1 MLPPSP
7 TQATEQKRKKIAAV
21 KSNLSKSVNM
31 AYIFMYD
38 KEPNLI
44 KKAVKD
50 EHPFVTITAS

>member
-1 MLPPSP
+1 
-7 TQATEQKRKKIAAV
+7 
-21 KSNLSKSVNM
+21 M
-31 AYIFMYD
+31 AYIFIYD